1 MARVLLVEDDPTIR
15 ETASLVLERFEFEV
29 TTAADGDAGL
39 AAFQADEPDVALLDI
54 MLPGLD
60 GISLCRRIRE
70 SSDIPVVMLTARSDP
85 LDIVAG
91 LEAGADDY
99 VTKPFDGPVLAA
111 RLRAVLRRIGRA
123 EESEHE
129 RIALGDLEIDVA
141 AMEVTVSGEPV
152 RLTATE
158 ARLLIEL
165 ARNAGIVLDRD
176 TLLQKVWDYEWSG
189 DTRLVDVH
197 VQRLRAKIGSE
208 RIETVRGIGYKLPKP
223 GERHELGSR
232 RERCAGGS
240 RWP

>member
-15 ETASLVLERFEFEV
+15 ETASLVLERHGFDV
-29 TTAADGDAGL
+29 VSAADGEAGL
-39 AAFQADEPDVALLDI
+39 AEFARAEPDVALLDI

-60 GISLCRRIRE
+60 GVSVCRRIRE
-70 SSDIPVVMLTARSDP
+70 DSDVPIVMLTARSDP

-111 RLRAVLRRIGRA
+111 RLRAVLRRTGRT
-123 EESEHE
+123 EEPDRE
-129 RIALGDLEIDVA
+129 RMKFGDLEIDVA
-141 AMEVTVSGEPV
+141 GMEVRIGTEPV

-165 ARNAGIVLDRD
+165 GRNAGIVLNRD
-176 TLLQKVWDYEWSG
+176 TLLERVWDYEWAG

-223 GERHELGSR
+223 PG
-232 RERCAGGS
+232 
-240 RWP
+240 

>member
-1 MARVLLVEDDPTIR
+1 MARVLLVEDDEAIR
-15 ETASLVLERFEFEV
+15 ETAAMVLERHGFEV
-29 TTAADGDAGL
+29 SAAADGDAGL
-39 AAFQADEPDVALLDI
+39 AEFERSEPDVALLDI

-70 SSDIPVVMLTARSDP
+70 TSEVPVVMLTARSDP

-111 RLRAVLRRIGRA
+111 RLRAVLRRASR
-123 EESEHE
+123 
-129 RIALGDLEIDVA
+129 GDDDHDRMAFEGLEIDVD
-141 AMEVTVSGEPV
+141 AMEVTVDGEEV

-165 ARNAGIVLDRD
+165 ARSAGIVLSRD
-176 TLLQKVWDYEWSG
+176 TLLENVWDYEWSG

-208 RIETVRGIGYKLPKP
+208 RIETVRGVGYKLP
-223 GERHELGSR
+223 R
-232 RERCAGGS
+232 
-240 RWP
+240 

>member
-15 ETASLVLERFEFEV
+15 ETASMVLERFEFEV
-29 TTAADGDAGL
+29 ATAADGDEGL
-39 AAFQADEPDVALLDI
+39 IAFRAAEPDVALLDI

-85 LDIVAG
+85 LDVVAG

-111 RLRAVLRRIGRA
+111 RLRAVLRRVDRA
-123 EESEHE
+123 EASEHE
-129 RIALGDLEIDVA
+129 LIELGDLEIDVA
-141 AMEVTVSGEPV
+141 AMEVSVAGERV

-176 TLLQKVWDYEWSG
+176 TLLERVWDYEWSG

-208 RIETVRGIGYKLPKP
+208 QIETVRGIGYKLPKP
-223 GERHELGSR
+223 RTG
-232 RERCAGGS
+232 
-240 RWP
+240 